1 MSVKSI
7 YMIVMTM
14 LSALIPLVALP
25 VLATLDTLEM
35 EPFAVSLAG
44 YWSIIESTNCQ
55 RVYSL
60 QRRSDSSDEWH

>member
-14 LSALIPLVALP
+14 LSALIPLVASP

-44 YWSIIESTNCQ
+44 
-55 RVYSL
+55 
-60 QRRSDSSDEWH
+60 